1 MSVLLADPAGP
12 DPPAWGE
19 AGPMTMLEAGP
30 GWGCMRLEKARS
42 KGSFP
47 SIAAGQGPEQ
57 QAHNLEMT
65 LQGASSTAAP
75 QLIHVDDSKVEG
87 PVSLG
92 TKTLGF
98 F

>member
-1 MSVLLADPAGP
+1 
-12 DPPAWGE
+12 
-19 AGPMTMLEAGP
+19 
-30 GWGCMRLEKARS
+30 MRLEKARS

-98 F
+98 FLINCSGYGLQKR